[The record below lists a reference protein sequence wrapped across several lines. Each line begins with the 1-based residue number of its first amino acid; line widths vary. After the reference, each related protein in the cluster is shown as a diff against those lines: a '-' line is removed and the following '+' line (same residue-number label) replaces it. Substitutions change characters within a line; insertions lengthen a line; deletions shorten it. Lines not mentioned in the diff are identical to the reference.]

1 MSLIDTVTSLLD
13 AYGVDVTL
21 QKRTTSAY
29 SPTTDTHAATNTS
42 EAARCFVV
50 RNGETMGVGRPGTEG
65 DLKPQTAADLSLF
78 FGPLPAVSIGDAF
91 TLNEKRYS
99 ILTASEIAFAGSI
112 VGYKVTATR

>member
-42 EAARCFVV
+42 ETARCVVV
-50 RNGETMGVGRPGTEG
+50 RKADQRTGETDSRNVATV
-65 DLKPQTAADLSLF
+65 ALF
-78 FGPLPAVSIGDAF
+78 FGPSPSLSIGDRFVLSGKTHAI
-91 TLNEKRYS
+91 E
-99 ILTASEIAFAGSI
+99 TADELSFMGSI